1 MNSVKNRIA
10 LILAICLFITS
21 AVFLLLWQ
29 KEKHDDS
36 DLRNIAASAAS
47 ACRDAFWKYE
57 ETEDQ
62 YYYYS
67 GVAEFCTFNTVYG
80 QLVNNTNDSAN
91 ALFCNEVYGILTTSP
106 EKCMAK
112 INRLIA
118 VTEKLAL
125 DIDDPNAYTVMA
137 DLRYS
142 LKE

>member
-1 MNSVKNRIA
+1 MNGIKNRIYVI
-10 LILAICLFITS
+10 LIVCLFITS
-21 AVFLLLWQ
+21 VVFLGLWQ
-29 KEKHDDS
+29 KEKHDQS

-47 ACRDAFWKYE
+47 ACRDDFWKYE
-57 ETEDQ
+57 ETEDP

-67 GVAEFCTFNTVYG
+67 GVAEFSTFNTVYG

-91 ALFCNEVYGILTTSP
+91 ALFCNEVYGILMASP
-106 EKCMAK
+106 EKCMEK

-118 VTEKLAL
+118 VAEKLAL